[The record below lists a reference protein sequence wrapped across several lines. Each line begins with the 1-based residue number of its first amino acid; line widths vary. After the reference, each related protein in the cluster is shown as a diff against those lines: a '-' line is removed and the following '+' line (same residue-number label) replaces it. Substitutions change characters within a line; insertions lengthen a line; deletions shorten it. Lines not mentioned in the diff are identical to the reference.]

1 MNTIQMNLASW
12 GLNSNQILSRA
23 EMKRIIG
30 GHQSVEPDIDGG
42 SSVCLGCTTDSECTE
57 VGKGPKCTHCKTH
70 NKKCCDG
77 WHND

>member
-1 MNTIQMNLASW
+1 MNTIQMNFANW

-23 EMKRIIG
+23 DMKRIVG
-30 GHQSVEPDIDGG
+30 GQQEEIPGG
-42 SSVCLGCTTDSECTE
+42 EGATACLGCTSDSDCTA
-57 VGKGPKCTHCKTH
+57 VGKGPKCTQCATH